1 MKAAVFAALI
11 GMALAAPVRAA
22 TPGIEDPEATV
33 VQELVIQAKATGP
46 AWWTVQRG
54 GAVVHILGLPDEPLP
69 KGLRWDQ
76 AALQRKLTGA
86 SVLIMPVEARAGLL
100 DIPALLRMRS
110 RLKSHAPME
119 QGLPEPLQARF
130 AAARTRLG
138 KPAPRYAGWDPI
150 VAGMIL
156 SGDFHDAAKVSPR
169 EPLGAI
175 RGAASRLGVPVRPAA
190 KLRAVALFDPAV
202 RGLTPAISQG
212 CLAEALDEVD
222 AGAGALNAAGGAWAR
237 GDVQGVLAGPRGA
250 SACLLLINGGASIW
264 RQAMADFADAVAG
277 ALQKPG
283 HAVAV
288 LPIRAL
294 IARDGVL
301 ERLKARGFEVSGGG
315 I

>member
-1 MKAAVFAALI
+1 ML
-11 GMALAAPVRAA
+11 GMAIAAPGRAA
-22 TPGIEDPEATV
+22 APALEDPEATV
-33 VQELVIQAKATGP
+33 VQELVVRATVAGP
-46 AWWTVQRG
+46 AWWTVEHG
-54 GAVVHILGLPDEPLP
+54 GSVVHVLGLSDEPLP

-76 AALQRKLTGA
+76 AALQRRLAGA
-86 SVLIMPVEARAGLL
+86 SVLITPVEARAGLL

-110 RLKSHAPME
+110 RLKSHTPME
-119 QGLPEPLQARF
+119 QGLPPPLQARF

-138 KPAPRYAGWDPI
+138 RPAPRYAGWDPI

-156 SGDFHDAAKVSPR
+156 SGDFHDAARVSPR
-169 EPLGAI
+169 EPLAAI

-222 AGAGALNAAGGAWAR
+222 AGAGALDAAGAAWAR
-237 GDVQGVLAGPRGA
+237 GDVQGVLAGPRGG
-250 SACLLLINGGASIW
+250 SACLLLINGGAAIW

-301 ERLKARGFEVSGGG
+301 ERLKARGFKVTGGG